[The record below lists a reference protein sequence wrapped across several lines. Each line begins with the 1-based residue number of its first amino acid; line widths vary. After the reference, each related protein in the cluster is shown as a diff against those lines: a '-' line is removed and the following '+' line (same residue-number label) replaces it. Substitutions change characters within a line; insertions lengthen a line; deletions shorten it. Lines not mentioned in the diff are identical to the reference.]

1 MKYLISLY
9 VWITGG
15 FVFIFT
21 LLWLIV
27 ATYFASS
34 PKLDPMFK
42 RLLRLIFKV
51 IFVRVDVEGL
61 EHLDKKQAYFFMP
74 NHISFLDIP
83 LTAGF
88 IPFFIRG
95 GEAAHHF
102 KWPFY
107 GRATRRY
114 GNIPIDRSS
123 ATKSMESF
131 ERLKNYAL
139 AGNSVIIFPEG
150 TRTRDGKLQKLKKMP
165 FLMATKAGLPIVPVG
180 ISGMW
185 ELSPKG
191 GWLIKPVP
199 LKIKFGKP
207 IAVNVPEGITAD
219 ELAKITEEQ
228 LKMLIERP

>member
-1 MKYLISLY
+1 MKYLVSIY
-9 VWITGG
+9 VWVTGG
-15 FVFIFT
+15 SVFIFT

-27 ATYFASS
+27 ATYITTSE
-34 PKLDPMFK
+34 KLDPMFK

-51 IFVRVDVEGL
+51 IFVKVEVEGV
-61 EHLDKKQAYFFMP
+61 EHLDKSKPYFFMP
-74 NHISFLDIP
+74 NHVSFLDIP

-102 KWPFY
+102 NWPFY
-107 GRATRRY
+107 GRATRRF

-131 ERLKNYAL
+131 NRLKDYAL
-139 AGNSVIIFPEG
+139 SGKSVIIFPEG
-150 TRTRDGKLQKLKKMP
+150 TRTKNGELQKLKKMP
-165 FLMATKAGLPIVPVG
+165 FSMAKQSGLSIVPVG

-207 IAVNVPEGITAD
+207 IDVTSPEVTAD
-219 ELAKITEEQ
+219 ELAKKTEEQ
-228 LKMLIERP
+228 LRMLIERP